1 MKKFPSK
8 FSSRLPGAR
17 VTGFSLIEMIA
28 VLVLIGLIAGVVA
41 PNVLSKLAGGK
52 VKATKAKVAAT
63 SSKVELYVLDVGT
76 LPERLD
82 DLITRPGNAENWNGP
97 YAKVND
103 LKDAWETPFVYKSPG
118 DHGEFD
124 LISLGAD
131 KRDGGEGNDKDMGN
145 WE

>member
-1 MKKFPSK
+1 MKKISSK
-8 FSSRLPGAR
+8 ISSRLPAAR

-52 VKATKAKVAAT
+52 VKAAKVKLAAAG
-63 SSKVELYVLDVGT
+63 SKVELYVLDVGS
-76 LPERLD
+76 LPDRLD

-97 YAKVND
+97 YARQSD
-103 LKDAWETPFVYKSPG
+103 LKDPWDMPIVYKAPG

-124 LISLGAD
+124 LVSLGAD
-131 KRDGGEGNDKDMGN
+131 KREGGEGNDKDIGS

>member
-1 MKKFPSK
+1 MKRI
-8 FSSRLPGAR
+8 SRLPTSR
-17 VTGFSLIEMIA
+17 VSGFSLIEMIA

-41 PNVLSKLAGGK
+41 PNVIGKLAGGK

-63 SSKVELYVLDVGT
+63 GSKVELYVLDVGT
-76 LPERLD
+76 LPERME
-82 DLITRPGNAENWNGP
+82 DLVTRPGNAENWNGP
-97 YAKVND
+97 YAKASD
-103 LKDAWETPFVYKSPG
+103 LKDAWEMPFVYKAPG

-131 KRDGGEGNDKDMGN
+131 KRPGGEGNDRDLGN